1 MKDSSYSVVWIS
13 SEYDI
18 TCTRQ
23 VLNRHIQQYFWKT
36 SRSCLSVKTAI
47 KRGDIQ
53 RERKVKTWESYKR
66 KFDTW
71 YSKKKKNVNRSEM
84 SLTEHSGF
92 QFPVGE
98 REAFSYF
105 KT

>member
-71 YSKKKKNVNRSEM
+71 YSKKKKKCQQIRNELNRA
-84 SLTEHSGF
+84 LR
-92 QFPVGE
+92 FPVPSWGKGSLLL
-98 REAFSYF
+98 F
-105 KT
+105 